1 MLPRVRW
8 QSRSLSKA
16 SSWSVLVLALHS
28 YSQFALAYTLAYTCT
43 TRLHGCAAF
52 RETILYSL
60 PPESLSTRRRMFRT
74 ISSVLL
80 TAPAIGM
87 PVAAQAAVP
96 TSKPTTS
103 VDLSKMLR
111 PATEEQPQIPLPSST
126 LPFDK
131 ASSSLSSPAIAE
143 GTKFYALLYMTT
155 IGFEGKCASY
165 PELCAFPFASPLRR
179 VGILQRCNG
188 RAPLLFGYSPNHG
201 SLRNT

>member
-28 YSQFALAYTLAYTCT
+28 HSQFALAYTCT

-96 TSKPTTS
+96 TSTPTTS
-103 VDLSKMLR
+103 VDWSKMLR

-131 ASSSLSSPAIAE
+131 KASSSLSSPAIAE
-143 GTKFYALLYMTT
+143 GTKFHALLYMTT
-155 IGFEGKCASY
+155 IGFEGKGTSY
-165 PELCAFPFASPLRR
+165 PERCAFPFASLLRR
-179 VGILQRCNG
+179 VGILQRSNG
-188 RAPLLFGYSPNHG
+188 
-201 SLRNT
+201 